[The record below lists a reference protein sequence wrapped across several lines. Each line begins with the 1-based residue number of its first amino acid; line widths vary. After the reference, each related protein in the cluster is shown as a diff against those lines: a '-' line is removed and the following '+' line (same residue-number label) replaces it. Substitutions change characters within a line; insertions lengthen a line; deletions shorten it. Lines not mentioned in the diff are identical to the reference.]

1 MSSKD
6 DDTWFVIKDFDR
18 FVESARSLVFN
29 NFGKSEKEDTDIIDF
44 AISSE
49 EKEEIDRILSF
60 HESEVICKELLKKQ
74 KNKKNNS
81 VRHLVNDTLFL
92 SIIESL
98 NDRMIS
104 NILSGLV
111 NKGLVDTAYDSES
124 NDFVFWVKEDDTK
137 KPETN

>member
-1 MSSKD
+1 MSST

-18 FVESARSLVFN
+18 FVESTRSLVFN
-29 NFGKSEKEDTDIIDF
+29 NFGKSDKEDTDIIDF

-49 EKEEIDRILSF
+49 EKQEIDRILSF
-60 HESEVICKELLKKQ
+60 HESEVICRELLKKQ
-74 KNKKNNS
+74 KNIKNNS
-81 VRHLVNDTLFL
+81 IRHLVNDTIFL
-92 SIIESL
+92 SVVESL

-111 NKGLVDTAYDSES
+111 NKGLVDTAYDSQS

>member
-1 MSSKD
+1 MSNT

-29 NFGKSEKEDTDIIDF
+29 NFGKSEKEDTDAIDF
-44 AISSE
+44 AISAE
-49 EKEEIDRILSF
+49 EKEEIDKILSF
-60 HESEVICKELLKKQ
+60 PESEVICTELLKKQ
-74 KNKKNNS
+74 KSKKNNS
-81 VRHLVNDTLFL
+81 IRYLVDDTIFL

-124 NDFVFWVKEDDTK
+124 NDFVFWVKENDK
-137 KPETN
+137 EEPETD

>member
-1 MSSKD
+1 MSST

-18 FVESARSLVFN
+18 FVESTRSLVFN
-29 NFGKSEKEDTDIIDF
+29 NFGKSDKEDTDIIDF

-49 EKEEIDRILSF
+49 EKQEIDRILSF
-60 HESEVICKELLKKQ
+60 HESEVICRELLKKQ

-81 VRHLVNDTLFL
+81 IRHLVNDTIFL
-92 SIIESL
+92 SVVESL

-111 NKGLVDTAYDSES
+111 NKGLVDTAYDSQS

>member
-1 MSSKD
+1 MSST

-18 FVESARSLVFN
+18 FVEYTRSLVFN
-29 NFGKSEKEDTDIIDF
+29 NFGKSDKEDTDIIDF

-49 EKEEIDRILSF
+49 EKQEIDRILSF
-60 HESEVICKELLKKQ
+60 HESEVICRELLKKQ

-81 VRHLVNDTLFL
+81 IRHLVNDTIFL
-92 SIIESL
+92 SVVESL

-111 NKGLVDTAYDSES
+111 NKGLVDTAYDSQS